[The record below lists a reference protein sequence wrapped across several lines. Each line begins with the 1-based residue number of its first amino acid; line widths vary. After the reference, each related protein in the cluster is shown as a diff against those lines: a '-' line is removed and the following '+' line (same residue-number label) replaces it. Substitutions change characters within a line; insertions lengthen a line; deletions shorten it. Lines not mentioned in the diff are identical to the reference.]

1 MLNRILTLFLL
12 PSNFLITK
20 EYKVPLYL
28 IMTFLAN
35 AFQLSKG
42 VTYKDLIVMGDI
54 IEITKRR
61 KAIKEATFNIS
72 KFQLNRKMKLD

>member
-1 MLNRILTLFLL
+1 
-12 PSNFLITK
+12 
-20 EYKVPLYL
+20 
-28 IMTFLAN
+28 MTFLAN